1 MLEIYTIYYIDVSY
15 FWSTFHP
22 WASCFLPFYLYVL
35 GAGALGVVGV
45 VTRGE
50 LIRAVVEK
58 CVGVGSL
65 EKEQ

>member
-1 MLEIYTIYYIDVSY
+1 
-15 FWSTFHP
+15 
-22 WASCFLPFYLYVL
+22 VL
-35 GAGALGVVGV
+35 GAGASGVVGV